1 MSYSFFWEDILKTV
15 SFYNHKGGVGK
26 TSITTAAAGQ
36 LLLKHKKVIMID
48 SDSQANLT
56 NQFMYSKDLDYEFAD
71 YLFADKN
78 SKPEILQRAIKK
90 TRYKNLF
97 VLPTKKLSEGGRIDK
112 WSRVE
117 ASAPENRHVLS
128 NLLIY
133 LTQLGFDY
141 VLFDMPPSYSELDK
155 QVLLASDEVI
165 PVLKI
170 EKDSVE
176 GLTDFYVLLDELKA
190 GEEKPI
196 VNKIIFNMRNKTQG
210 EQNKMME
217 QIEKIQSKKYI
228 FPMEQTIETAKKE
241 MKLMQNY
248 KIKKETY
255 DLLEE
260 LIADIMAGEE

>member
-1 MSYSFFWEDILKTV
+1 MKTV

-26 TSITTAAAGQ
+26 TSITAAAAGQ